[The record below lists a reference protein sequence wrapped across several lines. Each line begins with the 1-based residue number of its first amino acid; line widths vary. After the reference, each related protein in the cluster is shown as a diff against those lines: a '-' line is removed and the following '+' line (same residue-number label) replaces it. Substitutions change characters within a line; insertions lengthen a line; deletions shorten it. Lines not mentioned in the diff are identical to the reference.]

1 MPGVRDSYPGPGF
14 PYDAEMKVLF
24 TGATGV
30 VGRVAV
36 PLLVAAGH
44 DVTAVGRSDEGR
56 DWLNRVGARPIDVD
70 LFDEDEVDAATCDT
84 DAIIH
89 FATKIPSL
97 ALMVKVEPWHMN
109 DELRDRATGLL
120 VDAARANGVGR
131 FIQQSITFLYAD
143 GGSDWLDETA
153 PIDTS
158 FTPLASAIQAEEH
171 VGRFRDGGG
180 VGVSLRMARLYG
192 PGEVSREYVEAMRT
206 REIPVVGRG
215 ANYVSSLHIED
226 AATAVATA
234 LDAPDGTYNVGDDE
248 PVTSLVYISTLAE
261 LLSAPKPRRIPSAA
275 VQMAL
280 GKASSLLRPSQ
291 RVSNRKFRE
300 TTGWAPSRPTV
311 VDGWRDVVTRAD

>member
-1 MPGVRDSYPGPGF
+1 
-14 PYDAEMKVLF
+14 MKVLF

-44 DVTAVGRSDEGR
+44 DVAAVGRSDEGR
-56 DWLNRVGARPIDVD
+56 NWLDRVGARPVDVD
-70 LFDEDEVDAATCDT
+70 LFDEDEVGTATRGT
-84 DAIIH
+84 DAVIH

-97 ALMVKVEPWHMN
+97 ALMVKVEPWAMN
-109 DELRDRATGLL
+109 DELRDRATAIL

-131 FIQQSITFLYAD
+131 FIQQSITFFYAD
-143 GGSDWLDETA
+143 GGSNWLDEAA

-158 FTPLASAIQAEEH
+158 FTPLASAIRAEGH
-171 VGRFRDGGG
+171 VERFRAGGG

-192 PGEVSREYVEAMRT
+192 PGEVSREYVEAVRMRD
-206 REIPVVGRG
+206 IPVVGRG
-215 ANYVSSLHIED
+215 ANYVSSLHIVD
-226 AATAVATA
+226 AATALAAA

-261 LLSAPKPRRIPSAA
+261 LLSAPKPRRIPGAA
-275 VQMAL
+275 VQLAL

-300 TTGWAPSRPTV
+300 TTGWAPARPTV
-311 VDGWRDVVTRAD
+311 IEGWQDVLTPAD

>member
-1 MPGVRDSYPGPGF
+1 MGERGWDG
-14 PYDAEMKVLF
+14 DLRVLF

-44 DVTAVGRSDEGR
+44 DVAATGRSDEGR
-56 DWLNRVGARPIDVD
+56 DWLNRVGARPVDVD
-70 LFDEDEVDAATCDT
+70 LFDENEVDTATRGT
-84 DAIIH
+84 DAVIH

-97 ALMVKVEPWHMN
+97 TEMVKVEPWAMN
-109 DELRDRATGLL
+109 DDLRDRATGML
-120 VDAARANGVGR
+120 VDAALANGVGR
-131 FIQQSITFLYAD
+131 FIQQSITFFYSD
-143 GGSDWLDETA
+143 GGSDWLDEAA

-158 FTPLASAIQAEEH
+158 FTPLASAIKAEGH
-171 VGRFRDGGG
+171 VERFREGGG

-192 PGEVSREYVEAMRT
+192 PGEVSREYVEAMRK

-226 AATAVATA
+226 AATAVAA
-234 LDAPDGTYNVGDDE
+234 SLNAPDGTYNVGDDE
-248 PVTSLVYISTLAE
+248 PVTSLVYTSTLAE
-261 LLSAPKPRRIPSAA
+261 LLSAPKPRRIPGAA

-291 RVSNRKFRE
+291 RVSNRKFRG
-300 TTGWAPSRPTV
+300 TTGWAPARPTV
-311 VDGWRDVVTRAD
+311 VEGWQDVLNSAD

>member
-1 MPGVRDSYPGPGF
+1 MGKHEW
-14 PYDAEMKVLF
+14 DAEMKVLF

-36 PLLVAAGH
+36 PLLVGAGH
-44 DVTAVGRSDEGR
+44 DVTAVCRSDDGR
-56 DWLNRVGARPIDVD
+56 EWLQRVGARPVDVD
-70 LFDEDEVDAATCDT
+70 LFDVDDVDTATRGA
-84 DAIIH
+84 DAVIH

-97 ALMVKVEPWHMN
+97 ALMVKIEPWAMN

-131 FIQQSITFLYAD
+131 FVQQSITFFYAD
-143 GGSDWLDETA
+143 GGNEWLDEAA
-153 PIDTS
+153 PVDIS
-158 FTPLASAIQAEEH
+158 FTPLASAITAEGH
-171 VGRFRDGGG
+171 VERFHEGGG
-180 VGVSLRMARLYG
+180 VGISLRLARLYG
-192 PGEVSREYVEAMRT
+192 PGGVSREYVEAMRM

-215 ANYVSSLHIED
+215 ANYVSSLHIAD
-226 AATAVATA
+226 AATAVAAA

-248 PVTSLVYISTLAE
+248 PVTSVVYINTLAE
-261 LLSAPKPRRIPSAA
+261 LLSAPKPRRIPGAA

-300 TTGWAPSRPTV
+300 TTGWAPAQPTV
-311 VDGWRDVVTRAD
+311 VVGWRDVLTRRD